1 MESEKRWCRICMS
14 DAQHEILDSGKVMVG
29 KKTKFLYKCTICG
42 RVSRMP
48 SIRGMAESTYQ
59 KNQFLEC
66 EFIENSWVC
75 IVEYIVLNMKYMCKS
90 CRKPCTDIVKHIRKV
105 HNFSESYINDQLKT
119 NSNSYKNAFEEINQV
134 REFAKTRDKQ
144 KKKNKTKSQRVC

>member
-14 DAQHEILDSGKVMVG
+14 DTQHEILDSGKVMVG

-42 RVSRMP
+42 RISRMP
-48 SIRGMAESTYQ
+48 TIRGMAESTYQ

-66 EFIENSWVC
+66 AFTKSSWVC
-75 IVEYIVLNMKYMCKS
+75 IVGCIILNMKYMCKS
-90 CRKPCTDIVKHIRKV
+90 CRKPCEDIVKHIRKV

-134 REFAKTRDKQ
+134 RKFAKT
-144 KKKNKTKSQRVC
+144 